1 MKYAFITRGVFLAFF
16 SVSVYAQERV
26 YTIIDAQGRA
36 QILKGEAVSPQA
48 EKSTQG
54 NEVSP
59 KQESASETPFKKL
72 DDEVYVDSDYLEK
85 KSFNIDDKK
94 RFYYVPNGA
103 LGQQLIESK
112 NDTATA
118 LPATSL
124 VKSKKREAFYAKNY
138 RELTK
143 EWLAIQHPAVVELC
157 KNSKKIKKHAR
168 EFDTVNALWLG
179 SDGVLPKKI
188 DKVLEFTQTTTK
200 QQSLRISSFA
210 TTNKN
215 PKFYLPIVTF
225 LDAQGCIVSGVW
237 NYWSKAY
244 EANESYFS
252 AVEGLL
258 NVPISTRY
266 LVFVSPISELVADIP
281 QQNAGS
287 FIVEYE

>member
-1 MKYAFITRGVFLAFF
+1 MKYAFITSGVLLAFI
-16 SVSVYAQERV
+16 SVGVYAQERV
-26 YTIIDAQGRA
+26 YTIIDAQGRP
-36 QILKGEAVSPQA
+36 QILKSEAASPQV
-48 EKSTQG
+48 EQPKQIELT
-54 NEVSP
+54 P
-59 KQESASETPFKKL
+59 KQESVSETPFKKL
-72 DDEVYVDSDYLEK
+72 DDEVYIDSDYLEK

-103 LGQQLIESK
+103 LGQQVIESK
-112 NDTATA
+112 NNTAAA
-118 LPATSL
+118 LPATSV
-124 VKSKKREAFYAKNY
+124 VKSKKREALYAKNY

-143 EWLAIQHPAVVELC
+143 EWLIIQHPAVVELC
-157 KNSKKIKKHAR
+157 KNPKKIKKYVR
-168 EFDTVNALWLG
+168 EFDAVNALWLG

-188 DKVLEFTQTTTK
+188 DKVLKFTQTTTN
-200 QQSLRISSFA
+200 QQNLRISSFA

-225 LDAQGCIVSGVW
+225 LDEQGCIVSGAW

-244 EANESYFS
+244 EANNSFFS

-258 NVPISTRY
+258 SVPVATRY
-266 LVFVSPISELVADIP
+266 LVFVSPVSELVADIP